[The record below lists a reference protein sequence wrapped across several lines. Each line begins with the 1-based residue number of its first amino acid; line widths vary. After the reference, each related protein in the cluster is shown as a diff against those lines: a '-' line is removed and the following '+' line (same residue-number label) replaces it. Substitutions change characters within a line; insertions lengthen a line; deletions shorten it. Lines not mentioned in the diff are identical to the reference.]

1 MHHYHSAIIS
11 LTQCM
16 LCMLYVASCTALA
29 KMNVSFTDGLT
40 ENDERMK
47 SYVEVQLGTCS
58 IMIQEKRCQWVFVN
72 VY

>member
-1 MHHYHSAIIS
+1 MHNYRSAIIS

-16 LCMLYVASCTALA
+16 LCMLYVASCTAFA

-47 SYVEVQLGTCS
+47 SYVVGSMGHLFNQTL
-58 IMIQEKRCQWVFVN
+58 FP
-72 VY
+72 